1 MGNLWDAIKDALN
14 TIWEEAKKLFKN
26 LWDRIVYWASKATE
40 AMEKIVRDTFNLAKD
55 IVVQV
60 GTFIENIGN
69 GLYIIY
75 KKVYY
80 NSNGV
85 WSQVVPNKNEK
96 NGLIIQTIPES
107 EVPDWAKTTTIN
119 RPLDITKRDELILS
133 HSH

>member
-1 MGNLWDAIKDALN
+1 
-14 TIWEEAKKLFKN
+14 
-26 LWDRIVYWASKATE
+26 
-40 AMEKIVRDTFNLAKD
+40 MENIVRDTFNLAKD
-55 IVVQV
+55 TVVQV

-80 NSNGV
+80 NKNGV

-119 RPLDITKRDELILS
+119 KPLDITKRDELILS
-133 HSH
+133 HSY